1 MGKKKVYFK
10 RLREDV
16 RKEFTKARKDIEKK
30 KMDQFEGALSHAVMN
45 DTVAALL
52 AGKDP
57 PADASD
63 DCIKEASRRVKKIKA
78 KAERLKMD
86 VNDATKQKGKK
97 KTNISRQQESD
108 SEVDESSG
116 DDQQRAELLPDDQ
129 RNEAST
135 APTAPLSVPPALRGA
150 LQLLR
155 NFLPT
160 ATTSGTAEGESL
172 EGGLKVKQVS
182 TTMGNLSDA
191 EKERGAAIIRRVADR
206 LLYKL
211 DDRLSSLQ

>member
-1 MGKKKVYFK
+1 MDEMRALILEMHNESNEYRQKNIHKALNKSFTAKNFAPDGSGKMSFKNFRRCHVMLPHYFTSSIFSTSSCSYLVGNRFGKKVYFK

-52 AGKDP
+52 TGKDP

-116 DDQQRAELLPDDQ
+116 DDD
-129 RNEAST
+129 S
-135 APTAPLSVPPALRGA
+135 
-150 LQLLR
+150 
-155 NFLPT
+155 
-160 ATTSGTAEGESL
+160 
-172 EGGLKVKQVS
+172 
-182 TTMGNLSDA
+182 
-191 EKERGAAIIRRVADR
+191 
-206 LLYKL
+206 
-211 DDRLSSLQ
+211 